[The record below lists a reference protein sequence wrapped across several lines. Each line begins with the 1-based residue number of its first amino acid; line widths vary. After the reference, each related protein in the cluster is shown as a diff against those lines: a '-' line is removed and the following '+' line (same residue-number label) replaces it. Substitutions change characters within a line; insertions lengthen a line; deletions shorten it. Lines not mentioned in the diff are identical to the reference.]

1 MKLKSYFVLYS
12 GQVLQNHNE
21 NSNKNIV
28 IPFFSFMKKTP
39 TRISNIFHHLTIYL
53 SLTFSSA
60 GLIFKYKRWNI

>member
-28 IPFFSFMKKTP
+28 IPFFSFMKKKTP
-39 TRISNIFHHLTIYL
+39 QGFLK
-53 SLTFSSA
+53 SS
-60 GLIFKYKRWNI
+60 IIW